1 MQEWNTF
8 VSQQWNQ
15 MAGDWHERSKGMW
28 EQGSRKTIL
37 PLFTELLPASKGRI
51 LDAGCGDGYASF
63 KLASVGYDVTG
74 LDISSEMIA
83 YATKQ
88 AKRLTD
94 STSLQFMEGD
104 ISATPYP
111 DQSFAGILSINAME
125 FTSSPLIVLQEFRRI
140 LQPDGLLLLGV
151 LGPTAGPRAHSYP
164 RLYGKATIQN
174 TIMPWEAKQL
184 AQENGF
190 FLQKESHMYKDDF
203 SPDLAH
209 SLSMELREAVSF
221 ITLLALRKHPN
232 L

>member
-1 MQEWNTF
+1 MKEWNTF

-37 PLFTELLPASKGRI
+37 PLFTELLPAHTGPI

-63 KLASVGYDVTG
+63 KLASVGYNVTG

-83 YATKQ
+83 YATQ
-88 AKRLTD
+88 QTRRLSD

-104 ISATPYP
+104 ISATPYS
-111 DQSFAGILSINAME
+111 DRTFAGILSVNAME
-125 FTSSPLIVLQEFRRI
+125 FTSSPLLVLQEFQRI
-140 LQPDGLLLLGV
+140 LQPNGLLLLGV

-164 RLYGKATIQN
+164 RLYGKSTIQN

-190 FLQKESHMYKDDF
+190 CLQKESHVFKDDF
-203 SPDLAH
+203 PPDLAD

-221 ITLLALRKHPN
+221 VTLLALRKHSHH
-232 L
+232 